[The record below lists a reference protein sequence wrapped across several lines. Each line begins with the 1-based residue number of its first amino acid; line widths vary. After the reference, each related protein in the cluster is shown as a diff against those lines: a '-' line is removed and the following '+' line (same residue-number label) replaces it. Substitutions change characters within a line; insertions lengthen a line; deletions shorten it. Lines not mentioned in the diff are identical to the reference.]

1 MKTKTQKLYDRMFRL
16 QSDLYDLQSIMEDR
30 NRTEVAKYVGSS
42 AFELDEA
49 MRILQKAID
58 NL

>member
-30 NRTEVAKYVGSS
+30 NRTEVAEYVGSS